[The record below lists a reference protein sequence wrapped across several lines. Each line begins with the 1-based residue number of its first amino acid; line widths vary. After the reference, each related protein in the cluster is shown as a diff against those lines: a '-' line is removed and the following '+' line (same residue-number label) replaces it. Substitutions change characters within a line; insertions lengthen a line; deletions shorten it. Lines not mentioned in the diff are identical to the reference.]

1 MGNFI
6 TTLNR
11 FIVEQQR
18 KYPHAT
24 GAFTQLLSDIAL
36 AAKIVSYHVNKA
48 GLVDILGAAGG
59 KNVHGESQQKLDV
72 FAHETLYKALIHGG
86 QLCGLASEESEN
98 IMQIPDDYPK
108 GKYIVLFDPLDGSS
122 NIEANVSIGTI
133 FSILKRVSNDGG
145 PAVLE
150 DFLQPGY
157 KQVCAGYVI
166 YGSSTMM
173 VYTTGAGV
181 HGFTLDPSYGEFV
194 LSHPNIQIPKKG
206 SIYSVN
212 ESNYLY
218 WDEGVKD
225 YIDYLKQEDKS
236 TGRPY
241 KARYIGSMVA
251 DMHRTLLYGG
261 IFMYPG
267 DNKSEKSR
275 KGKLRLLYEANPMA
289 FIAEQAGGKASN
301 GFQRILEVQPQELHE
316 RTPVFIGSE
325 EDVTIAEKFIQG
337 KN

>member
-1 MGNFI
+1 MSNFI

-18 KYPHAT
+18 KFPHAT
-24 GAFTQLLSDIAL
+24 GAFTRLLSDIAL
-36 AAKIVSYHVNKA
+36 AAKIISYHVNKA
-48 GLVDILGAAGG
+48 GLVDILGTAGSV
-59 KNVHGESQQKLDV
+59 NVHGESQQKLDV
-72 FAHETLYKALIHGG
+72 FAHETLYKAVIHGG
-86 QLCGLASEESEN
+86 QLCGLGSEESEE
-98 IMQIPDDYPK
+98 IMQIPDDYPR
-108 GKYIVLFDPLDGSS
+108 GKYIALFDPLDGSS

-133 FSILKRVSNDGG
+133 FSILRRVSPDGG
-145 PAVLE
+145 SATRE

-206 SIYSVN
+206 KIYSVN
-212 ESNYLY
+212 ESNYIY
-218 WDEGVKD
+218 WEEGLQR
-225 YIDYLKQEDKS
+225 YINYIKEEDKS
-236 TGRPY
+236 TNRPY

-251 DMHRTLLYGG
+251 DVHRTLLYGG

-267 DNKSEKSR
+267 DKKSP

-289 FIAEQAGGKASN
+289 FIVEQAGGKASN
-301 GFQRILEVQPQELHE
+301 GHQRILEVVPEELHE

-325 EDVTIAEKFIQG
+325 EDVTIVEEFIQG
-337 KN
+337 RR